1 MTQRHEETSPAAPT
15 TGPKDPRRLAPP
27 NHGMYFATGIENSNP
42 TIDNGRIRIDEMDS
56 CGHYKHWSV
65 DFDLVQELGIERVAE
80 LPDHL
85 GRRSAGDGR
94 DVAKGNGIAQNS
106 RDLQQFQRC
115 RGQVAKP
122 PNHKVTQR
130 GRQLRG
136 RHVDDVPGAAQ
147 QSFIGQ

>member
-1 MTQRHEETSPAAPT
+1 MVRHVQSISASGHEHDRCLAMQEAA
-15 TGPKDPRRLAPP
+15 DR
-27 NHGMYFATGIENSNP
+27 
-42 TIDNGRIRIDEMDS
+42 GR
-56 CGHYKHWSV
+56 HVLV
-65 DFDLVQELGIERVAE
+65 DRVMHELVPEHDAFVSLVQELSIERGTE

-85 GRRSAGDGR
+85 GRRPAGDSG
-94 DVAKGNGIAQNS
+94 DVAKRNGIAQNS

-122 PNHKVTQR
+122 PNHEVTQR